1 MVWIRFTK
9 QSLFDLKEIY
19 DYISYDSKKYA
30 QYQILKIRNSIKILK
45 QYKFSGKIVEEYN
58 DENIREI
65 IEGNY
70 RIIYKILG
78 DDRIDIITIHHG
90 ARSLIS
96 RKL

>member
-1 MVWIRFTK
+1 MVRIRFTK

-78 DDRIDIITIHHG
+78 DNRIDIITIHHG

>member
-1 MVWIRFTK
+1 MVRIRFTK

-90 ARSLIS
+90 ERSLIS

>member
-1 MVWIRFTK
+1 MVRIRFTK

-96 RKL
+96 RKF

>member
-1 MVWIRFTK
+1 MVRIRFTK

-70 RIIYKILG
+70 RKIYQE
-78 DDRIDIITIHHG
+78 
-90 ARSLIS
+90 
-96 RKL
+96 

>member
-1 MVWIRFTK
+1 MVRIRFTK

-65 IEGNY
+65 I
-70 RIIYKILG
+70 
-78 DDRIDIITIHHG
+78 
-90 ARSLIS
+90 
-96 RKL
+96 

>member
-1 MVWIRFTK
+1 MI
-9 QSLFDLKEIY
+9 I
-19 DYISYDSKKYA
+19 YISYDSKKYA

>member
-1 MVWIRFTK
+1 MDRKRFTK

>member
-1 MVWIRFTK
+1 MVRIRFTK

-30 QYQILKIRNSIKILK
+30 QYQILKNRNSIKILK
-45 QYKFSGKIVEEYN
+45 QYNFSGKIVEEYN

>member
-1 MVWIRFTK
+1 MVRIRFTK

-30 QYQILKIRNSIKILK
+30 QYQILKIRNRTKILK
-45 QYKFSGKIVEEYN
+45 EQIYSGKIVEEYN

-70 RIIYKILG
+70 RIIYKILSNE
-78 DDRIDIITIHHG
+78 RIDIITIHHG
-90 ARSLIS
+90 ARSLIN

>member
-1 MVWIRFTK
+1 MVRIRFTK

-30 QYQILKIRNSIKILK
+30 QYQIVKIRNSIKILK

>member
-1 MVWIRFTK
+1 MVRIRFTK

-19 DYISYDSKKYA
+19 DYITYDSKKYA
-30 QYQILKIRNSIKILK
+30 KYQILKNRNSIKILK

>member
-1 MVWIRFTK
+1 MVRIRFTK

-78 DDRIDIITIHHG
+78 DDRIDIITIHHV

>member
-1 MVWIRFTK
+1 MVRIRFTK

-45 QYKFSGKIVEEYN
+45 QYKFAGKIVEEYN

>member
-1 MVWIRFTK
+1 MVRIRFTK

-19 DYISYDSKKYA
+19 DYISYDLKKYA

>member
-1 MVWIRFTK
+1 MVRIRFTK

>member
-1 MVWIRFTK
+1 MVRIRFTK

-30 QYQILKIRNSIKILK
+30 PYQILKIRNSIKIIK
-45 QYKFSGKIVEEYN
+45 QYKIYGKIVEEYN

>member
-1 MVWIRFTK
+1 MVRIRFTK

-45 QYKFSGKIVEEYN
+45 QYQFSGKIVEEYN

>member
-1 MVWIRFTK
+1 MVRIRFTK

-90 ARSLIS
+90 ARSL
-96 RKL
+96 

>member
-1 MVWIRFTK
+1 MVRIRFTK

-65 IEGNY
+65 IEETY
-70 RIIYKILG
+70 RIIYKILA
-78 DDRIDIITIHHG
+78 DDIIDIITIHHG
-90 ARSLIS
+90 A
-96 RKL
+96 

>member
-1 MVWIRFTK
+1 MVRIRFTK

-30 QYQILKIRNSIKILK
+30 QYQILKIRISIKILK